1 MTKGARCVPLEVWFY
16 FLCSLEVRDIFWKV
30 FTCHRD
36 FENTC
41 NFKTSGFARWQAQC
55 QHWTGKLKG
64 SSLTKISTTHRHGFW
79 QSLLFLSP
87 LGVAKVQTHSQLP
100 QLLALLIQQL
110 LRHLLTLQGVVQLHT
125 HPLKL
130 VHRYQLHRLCC
141 TKQNKTTRTNQP
153 INQFICPVPA
163 IQPSTHPSMQLR
175 NTQPNTLGYRHPPL
189 QLNIPNQSLIPSL
202 WSVTAIQRLIILG
215 LAPVW
220 HTVRSDKR
228 KAGQFVACS
237 AQWQEED
244 RPVCSLQHAV
254 TRERQASL

>member
-64 SSLTKISTTHRHGFW
+64 SSLTKVSSTHRHGLR

-87 LGVAKVQTHSQLP
+87 LGVAEVQTHSQLP

-110 LRHLLTLQGVVQLHT
+110 LRHLLTLQGVIQLPT

-130 VHRYQLHRLCC
+130 VHRYQLHRLCY
-141 TKQNKTTRTNQP
+141 TKKYKNNNKSAHQSIHLPSPSHSTIYT
-153 INQFICPVPA
+153 FIHAAKEYPA
-163 IQPSTHPSMQLR
+163 KHP
-175 NTQPNTLGYRHPPL
+175 G
-189 QLNIPNQSLIPSL
+189 I
-202 WSVTAIQRLIILG
+202 
-215 LAPVW
+215 
-220 HTVRSDKR
+220 
-228 KAGQFVACS
+228 
-237 AQWQEED
+237 
-244 RPVCSLQHAV
+244 
-254 TRERQASL
+254 